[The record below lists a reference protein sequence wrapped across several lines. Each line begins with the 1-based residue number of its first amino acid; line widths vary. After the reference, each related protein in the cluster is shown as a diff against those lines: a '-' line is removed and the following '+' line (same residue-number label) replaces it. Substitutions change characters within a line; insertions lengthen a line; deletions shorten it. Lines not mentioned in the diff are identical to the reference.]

1 VTTHDRKKKIIRSR
15 MKALGEPYSVAKR
28 QIEQIMPSDE
38 HVRSYELT
46 AEQKARY
53 ADFFGIE
60 TTDSPDFGESFALP
74 SLDEFME
81 IQQKAEIAWKERN
94 RRALIDDPEYVVTP
108 FEPAKYEPKLRVSN
122 YSYGGANESKP
133 TAFAEYLSLE
143 EKLKEELGVKTLA
156 VAPIGDVDDEGKEM
170 RGSVGGFG
178 FRVWQSDEDASYTHP
193 LTDDWMREHACRAK
207 FMPVLRSVFEMD
219 DLILLQLSAMTRK
232 TSKLSLVEIKVVFPT
247 GTVLAT
253 LLDKIPELEKSL
265 GVNFVR
271 VSETDTEG
279 LFVFF
284 VSEELDLSEPI
295 DTKGLQVLNPPS
307 IVLQLLYKADAA
319 YKQHLGHHLIEQ
331 ATLPMRYKTYS
342 VWVKVIE
349 ARDRFESNPNYKQV
363 SDKSYYRY
371 LEEIRTGVADIY
383 KYEEDIDEYIARSF
397 RYAEFRRRA

>member
-53 ADFFGIE
+53 ANFFGIE

-81 IQQKAEIAWKERN
+81 MQQKAEVAWKERN

-108 FEPAKYEPKLRVSN
+108 FKPAKYEPKLRVSN
-122 YSYGGANESKP
+122 YSYGGANEPKP

-143 EKLKEELGVKTLA
+143 TKLKEELGVKTLA

-170 RGSVGGFG
+170 IGTVGGFG
-178 FRVWQSDEDASYTHP
+178 FRIWQSDEDASYTHP
-193 LTDDWMREHACRAK
+193 LTDNWMREHACRAK
-207 FMPVLRSVFEMD
+207 FMPVLRSIFEMD
-219 DLILLQLSAMTRK
+219 ELILLQLGAMTMN

-247 GTVLAT
+247 GTAFAT
-253 LLDKIPELEKSL
+253 LLDKIPELEKTL
-265 GVNFVR
+265 GVNCVR
-271 VSETDTEG
+271 VSETDTDG

-284 VSEELDLSEPI
+284 VSNELDIFEPI
-295 DTKGLQVLNPPS
+295 DTKKLRLRMPPS
-307 IVLQLLYKADAA
+307 MALRLLYKADAA
-319 YKQHLGHHLIEQ
+319 YKQHLGHHLIDQ
-331 ATLPMRYKTYS
+331 PMLPRRYRRYTTWAKL
-342 VWVKVIE
+342 IE
-349 ARDRFESNPNYKQV
+349 KEDYRMFGRDPEFVLEN
-363 SDKSYYRY
+363 SYYHY
-371 LEEIRTGVADIY
+371 LEHIRTGITEIY
-383 KYEEDIDEYIARSF
+383 KYEQGIDEYIDK
-397 RYAEFRRRA
+397 YIE

>member
-1 VTTHDRKKKIIRSR
+1 MTTHDRKKKIIRSR

-38 HVRSYELT
+38 HVRSYDLT
-46 AEQKARY
+46 DEQKARY

-60 TTDSPDFGESFALP
+60 TTDSPHFFESFALP
-74 SLDEFME
+74 SLDEFMDM
-81 IQQKAEIAWKERN
+81 QQKAEVAWRYRN

-108 FEPAKYEPKLRVSN
+108 FEPAKYEPKLRVST
-122 YSYGGANESKP
+122 YGYGDTSESKP
-133 TAFAEYLSLE
+133 IAFAEYLSLE
-143 EKLKEELGVKTLA
+143 AKLKEKLGAKILA
-156 VAPIGDVDDEGKEM
+156 VVPIGDVDDEGNET
-170 RGSVGGFG
+170 RGTVGDLG

-193 LTDDWMREHACRAK
+193 LTDNWMREHACRSK

-219 DLILLQLSAMTRK
+219 DLLLLQLFAMTRK

-253 LLDKIPELEKSL
+253 LLDKIPELEKAL

-279 LFVFF
+279 LFAFF

-295 DTKGLQVLNPPS
+295 DTKMLQVLLPAS
-307 IVLQLLYKADAA
+307 LAARYLYKADAA

-331 ATLPMRYKTYS
+331 PTLPGHYKSYS
-342 VWVKVIE
+342 AWVKYTE
-349 ARDRFESNPNYKQV
+349 WGNESFGRDT
-363 SDKSYYRY
+363 SYYEY
-371 LEEIRTGVADIY
+371 LEDIRTWMPEIY
-383 KYEEDIDEYIARSF
+383 EYDESTGEYVEKRI
-397 RYAEFRRRA
+397 E